1 MTGVGVGVKAAGGA
15 VKAAGGA
22 VKAVGGVIAV
32 GATGV
37 GITGTNGATGAT
49 GALCNGILGTA
60 GVFSCGK
67 KSANKL
73 DVVLFAAGAGVG
85 AGVYTGAGIGA
96 GVYTG
101 AGAGVGAVATIGCLD
116 NIPTGIPPSCANL
129 GAAISYFLISIILLA
144 PLIPKLE
151 LIAMNNKY

>member
-1 MTGVGVGVKAAGGA
+1 M
-15 VKAAGGA
+15 
-22 VKAVGGVIAV
+22 
-32 GATGV
+32 
-37 GITGTNGATGAT
+37 
-49 GALCNGILGTA
+49 
-60 GVFSCGK
+60 FSCGK

-85 AGVYTGAGIGA
+85 AGA

-101 AGAGVGAVATIGCLD
+101 AGAGAVATTGCLD
-116 NIPTGIPPSCANL
+116 NIPTGIPPSCLNL

>member
-1 MTGVGVGVKAAGGA
+1 MGTTGTVVGIKAA
-15 VKAAGGA
+15 
-22 VKAVGGVIAV
+22 GGVIAV

-37 GITGTNGATGAT
+37 GITGTAGATGAT

-85 AGVYTGAGIGA
+85 AGATAGVYTGAGIGA
-96 GVYTG
+96 GVYT
-101 AGAGVGAVATIGCLD
+101 GAGVGAVATIGCLD
-116 NIPTGIPPSCANL
+116 NIPPSCVNL

>member
-1 MTGVGVGVKAAGGA
+1 MGTTGTVVGIKAA
-15 VKAAGGA
+15 
-22 VKAVGGVIAV
+22 GGVIAV

-85 AGVYTGAGIGA
+85 TGVYTGAGIGA

-101 AGAGVGAVATIGCLD
+101 AGVGAVATIGCLD
-116 NIPTGIPPSCANL
+116 NIPPSCVNL